1 MPADDLPARTGDPVM
16 LAIALLAA
24 LTVGPDSTTRAR
36 DTLILAHE
44 FTAATEF
51 ARVELAAG
59 QVYRVEVTDGAVLQV
74 RALLSGVQNPVVGK
88 SEAFPRASRTVA
100 FELAPSASAV
110 YEIRVGRLTR
120 GAAPVRVYWDQHAT
134 ARRQKV
140 LHGS

>member
-1 MPADDLPARTGDPVM
+1 MLVALLMTAM
-16 LAIALLAA
+16 LAR
-24 LTVGPDSTTRAR
+24 GPNSLPPAR

-100 FELAPSASAV
+100 FELAPSVSAV